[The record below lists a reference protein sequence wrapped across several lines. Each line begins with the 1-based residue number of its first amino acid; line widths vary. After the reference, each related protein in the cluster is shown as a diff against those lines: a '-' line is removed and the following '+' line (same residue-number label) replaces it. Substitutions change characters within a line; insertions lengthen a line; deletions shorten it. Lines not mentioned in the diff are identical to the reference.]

1 MIIGGLL
8 MRRSKLE
15 SHGANARAAAAEY
28 GATADKATK
37 KPAPE
42 PAPELAKAAPAKPD
56 RK

>member
-1 MIIGGLL
+1 MPTL
-8 MRRSKLE
+8 
-15 SHGANARAAAAEY
+15 ARAAAEY

-37 KPAPE
+37 KPALE